1 MAFSSMTCAMRFM
14 PTWGNAMSGHAIDAA
29 SPAGEATRLP
39 WAGLLALAGG
49 GFITLLTETLPAGV
63 LRPMG
68 ESLGVSDAA
77 VGQLVSVY
85 ALGSVM
91 VALPMT
97 ALTQRLPRRPL
108 LLAAIAGFVVVNT
121 LTALSSSYALI
132 LAARFLAGVSGGL
145 LWSLV
150 AGYAARMVVPSLQ
163 GRAIAVA
170 MVGSP
175 LALSLGVP
183 AGTLLGQQIGWRWAF
198 ALMSVL
204 GLLLLAYARWA
215 LPALPAAGAG
225 QRTSLATVWRLPGVR
240 SALLVMALYV
250 LAHNVLYTYI
260 EPLAVDSG
268 AGAWLDRLLLAFG
281 MAAIA
286 GIAMAGW
293 GVDRYLHALVWA
305 AVIGFIVPVL
315 ALLVWPGVASAL
327 LLATILWGVAFGAV
341 PTLFQTALAR
351 RAGAAAD
358 LAQSM
363 LVTGWNL
370 SIAAGGVAGGVL
382 LQASGPRQLGW
393 LPLLLLAVTAAWLLA
408 RPKAWA

>member
-1 MAFSSMTCAMRFM
+1 
-14 PTWGNAMSGHAIDAA
+14 MSGHVLDAA
-29 SPAGEATRLP
+29 APAGAATRLP
-39 WAGLLALAGG
+39 WPGLLALAGG

-68 ESLGVSDAA
+68 DSLGVSDAA

-85 ALGSVM
+85 ALGSVLA
-91 VALPMT
+91 ALPMT

-108 LLAAIAGFVVVNT
+108 LLAAIAGFVLVNT
-121 LTALSSSYALI
+121 LTASSSSYGVI
-132 LAARFLAGVSGGL
+132 LAARFLAGVCGGL

-150 AGYAARMVVPSLQ
+150 AGYAARMVVPALQ

-170 MVGSP
+170 MIGSP

-204 GLLLLAYARWA
+204 AVLLLAYARWA

-225 QRTSLATVWRLPGVR
+225 QRMRLATVWRMAGVR
-240 SALLVMALYV
+240 STLLVMVLYV

-260 EPLAVDSG
+260 EPLAAQAG

-281 MAAIA
+281 VAAII
-286 GIAMAGW
+286 GIGIAGW
-293 GVDRYLHALVWA
+293 GVDRHLRALVWA
-305 AVIGFIVPVL
+305 SVLGFALAVAVL
-315 ALLVWPGVASAL
+315 LLWPALPTLL

-370 SIAAGGVAGGVL
+370 AIAAGGVAGGL
-382 LQASGPRQLGW
+382 MLQASGTRHLAW
-393 LPLLLLAVTAAWLLA
+393 LPLLLLLA
-408 RPKAWA
+408 CGLWVQVRPKAWA

>member
-1 MAFSSMTCAMRFM
+1 
-14 PTWGNAMSGHAIDAA
+14 MSGHAIDAA

-91 VALPMT
+91 AALPMT

-108 LLAAIAGFVVVNT
+108 LLVAIAGFVVVNT

-260 EPLAVDSG
+260 EPLAVDAG

-370 SIAAGGVAGGVL
+370 AIAAGGVAGGVL

>member
-1 MAFSSMTCAMRFM
+1 
-14 PTWGNAMSGHAIDAA
+14 MSGHAIDAA

>member
-1 MAFSSMTCAMRFM
+1 
-14 PTWGNAMSGHAIDAA
+14 MSGHAIDAG

-63 LRPMG
+63 L
-68 ESLGVSDAA
+68 
-77 VGQLVSVY
+77 
-85 ALGSVM
+85 
-91 VALPMT
+91 
-97 ALTQRLPRRPL
+97 
-108 LLAAIAGFVVVNT
+108 

-132 LAARFLAGVSGGL
+132 LAARFLVGVSGGL

-260 EPLAVDSG
+260 EPLAVDAG

-281 MAAIA
+281 VAAIA
-286 GIAMAGW
+286 GIGIAGW
-293 GVDRYLHALVWA
+293 GVDRHLHALVWA

-315 ALLVWPGVASAL
+315 ALLVWPSVAAVL

-370 SIAAGGVAGGVL
+370 AIAGGGVAGGVL

>member
-1 MAFSSMTCAMRFM
+1 
-14 PTWGNAMSGHAIDAA
+14 MSGHAIDAA

-68 ESLGVSDAA
+68 DSLGVSDAA

-91 VALPMT
+91 AALPMT

-183 AGTLLGQQIGWRWAF
+183 AGTLLGSR
-198 ALMSVL
+198 S
-204 GLLLLAYARWA
+204 
-215 LPALPAAGAG
+215 AGAG
-225 QRTSLATVWRLPGVR
+225 R
-240 SALLVMALYV
+240 S
-250 LAHNVLYTYI
+250 
-260 EPLAVDSG
+260 
-268 AGAWLDRLLLAFG
+268 R
-281 MAAIA
+281 
-286 GIAMAGW
+286 
-293 GVDRYLHALVWA
+293 
-305 AVIGFIVPVL
+305 
-315 ALLVWPGVASAL
+315 
-327 LLATILWGVAFGAV
+327 
-341 PTLFQTALAR
+341 
-351 RAGAAAD
+351 
-358 LAQSM
+358 
-363 LVTGWNL
+363 
-370 SIAAGGVAGGVL
+370 
-382 LQASGPRQLGW
+382 
-393 LPLLLLAVTAAWLLA
+393 
-408 RPKAWA
+408 

>member
-1 MAFSSMTCAMRFM
+1 
-14 PTWGNAMSGHAIDAA
+14 
-29 SPAGEATRLP
+29 
-39 WAGLLALAGG
+39 
-49 GFITLLTETLPAGV
+49 
-63 LRPMG
+63 MG
-68 ESLGVSDAA
+68 DSLGVSDAA

-91 VALPMT
+91 AALPMT

-108 LLAAIAGFVVVNT
+108 LLAAIAGFVLVNT
-121 LTALSSSYALI
+121 LTALSSSYPLI

-204 GLLLLAYARWA
+204 GVGLLAYARWA

-225 QRTSLATVWRLPGVR
+225 RRIPLGTVWRMPGVR
-240 SALLVMALYV
+240 SALLVMVLYV

-260 EPLAVDSG
+260 EPLAVEAG
-268 AGAWLDRLLLAFG
+268 AGPWLDRLLLAFG
-281 MAAIA
+281 VAAIA
-286 GIAMAGW
+286 GIGIAGW
-293 GVDRYLHALVWA
+293 GVDRHLRTLVWA

-315 ALLVWPGVASAL
+315 ALLLWPGDATAL

-370 SIAAGGVAGGVL
+370 AIAAGGVAGGVL
-382 LQASGPRQLGW
+382 LQAGGPNQLGW
-393 LPLLLLAVTAAWLLA
+393 LSLLLLAVSVAWLLA

>member
-1 MAFSSMTCAMRFM
+1 
-14 PTWGNAMSGHAIDAA
+14 MSGHAIDAA

-39 WAGLLALAGG
+39 WAGLLALAGA

-68 ESLGVSDAA
+68 ESLRVSDAA
-77 VGQLVSVY
+77 IGQLVSVY
-85 ALGSVM
+85 ALGSVLA
-91 VALPMT
+91 ALPMT

-108 LLAAIAGFVVVNT
+108 LLAAMAGFVVVNT
-121 LTALSSSYALI
+121 LTAWSSSYPLM
-132 LAARFLAGVSGGL
+132 LAARFVAGVSGGL

-183 AGTLLGQQIGWRWAF
+183 AGTLLGQQVGWRWAF
-198 ALMSVL
+198 ALMSGL

-215 LPALPAAGAG
+215 LPALPAAAG
-225 QRTSLATVWRLPGVR
+225 GRRTPLRAVWRRPGVR
-240 SALLVMALYV
+240 STLCVMALYV

-260 EPLAVDSG
+260 EPLALEAG

-281 MAAIA
+281 VAAIA
-286 GIAMAGW
+286 GIGIAGW
-293 GVDRYLHALVWA
+293 GVDRHLRALVWA
-305 AVIGFIVPVL
+305 AVVGFIVPVL
-315 ALLVWPGVASAL
+315 ALLLWPAQATPL
-327 LLATILWGVAFGAV
+327 LLATLLWGVAFGAV

-370 SIAAGGVAGGVL
+370 AIAAGGVAGGVL
-382 LQASGPRQLGW
+382 LQAGGPGRLGW
-393 LPLLLLAVTAAWLLA
+393 LPLLLLVVAVAWLVA
-408 RPKAWA
+408 RPRAWA

>member
-1 MAFSSMTCAMRFM
+1 
-14 PTWGNAMSGHAIDAA
+14 MSGHAIDAA
-29 SPAGEATRLP
+29 GPAGEATRLP

-91 VALPMT
+91 AALPMT

-121 LTALSSSYALI
+121 LTALSSSYPLI

-183 AGTLLGQQIGWRWAF
+183 AGTLLGQQIGWRWA
-198 ALMSVL
+198 
-204 GLLLLAYARWA
+204 
-215 LPALPAAGAG
+215 LPALPAAAAG
-225 QRTSLATVWRLPGVR
+225 QRTSLATVWRMPGVR
-240 SALLVMALYV
+240 SALAVMVLYV

-260 EPLAVDSG
+260 EPLAVEAG
-268 AGAWLDRLLLAFG
+268 AGPWLDRLLLAFG
-281 MAAIA
+281 LAAIA
-286 GIAMAGW
+286 GIGIAGW
-293 GVDRYLHALVWA
+293 GVDRHLRTLVWA

-315 ALLVWPGVASAL
+315 TLLLWPGLATPL

-370 SIAAGGVAGGVL
+370 AIAAGGVAGGVL
-382 LQASGPRQLGW
+382 LQAGGPNQLGW
-393 LPLLLLAVTAAWLLA
+393 LPLLLLAVSVAWLLA

>member
-1 MAFSSMTCAMRFM
+1 
-14 PTWGNAMSGHAIDAA
+14 MSGHAIDAA
-29 SPAGEATRLP
+29 APAGGASRLP

-49 GFITLLTETLPAGV
+49 AFITLLTETLPAGV

-68 ESLGVSDAA
+68 ASLGVSDAA

-85 ALGSVM
+85 ALGSVLA
-91 VALPMT
+91 ALPMT

-108 LLAAIAGFVVVNT
+108 LLAAIAGFVLVNT

-150 AGYAARMVVPSLQ
+150 AGYAARMVVPELQ

-170 MVGSP
+170 MIGSP

-204 GLLLLAYARWA
+204 AVMLLVYARWA
-215 LPALPAAGAG
+215 LPALPAAGSG
-225 QRTSLATVWRLPGVR
+225 RRMSLAAVWRTPGVR
-240 SALLVMALYV
+240 STLLVMALYV

-260 EPLAVDSG
+260 EPLALQAG

-281 MAAIA
+281 VAALA
-286 GIAMAGW
+286 GIAIAGW
-293 GVDRYLHALVWA
+293 GVDRHLHALVWSTVLGFIA
-305 AVIGFIVPVL
+305 AVMVL
-315 ALLVWPGVASAL
+315 LLWPASATAL
-327 LLATILWGVAFGAV
+327 LLATIVWGVAFGAV

-370 SIAAGGVAGGVL
+370 AIAAGGVAGGLVL
-382 LQASGPRQLGW
+382 QSGDARHLGW
-393 LPLLLLAVTAAWLLA
+393 LPLLLLAASAVWLIA

>member
-1 MAFSSMTCAMRFM
+1 
-14 PTWGNAMSGHAIDAA
+14 MSGHAIDAA
-29 SPAGEATRLP
+29 GPAGEATRLP

-68 ESLGVSDAA
+68 EGLGVSDAA

-91 VALPMT
+91 AALPMT
-97 ALTQRLPRRPL
+97 ALTQRLPRRAL

-121 LTALSSSYALI
+121 LTAVSSSYPLI

-183 AGTLLGQQIGWRWAF
+183 AGTLLGQQLGWRWAF

-204 GLLLLAYARWA
+204 AVVLLAYARWA
-215 LPALPAAGAG
+215 LPALPAAAAG
-225 QRTSLATVWRLPGVR
+225 RRTSLATVWRMPGVR
-240 SALLVMALYV
+240 SALAVMVLYV

-260 EPLAVDSG
+260 EPLAVEAG
-268 AGAWLDRLLLAFG
+268 AGPWLDRLLLAFG
-281 MAAIA
+281 LAAIA
-286 GIAMAGW
+286 GIGIAGW
-293 GVDRYLHALVWA
+293 GVDRHLRTLVWA

-315 ALLVWPGVASAL
+315 ALLLWPGEATAP
-327 LLATILWGVAFGAV
+327 LLATMLWGVAFGAV

-370 SIAAGGVAGGVL
+370 AIAAGGVAGGVL
-382 LQASGPRQLGW
+382 LQAGGPNQLGW
-393 LPLLLLAVTAAWLLA
+393 LPLLLLSVSVAWLLA

>member
-1 MAFSSMTCAMRFM
+1 
-14 PTWGNAMSGHAIDAA
+14 MSGHAIDAS

-39 WAGLLALAGG
+39 WNGLLALAGG
-49 GFITLLTETLPAGV
+49 SFITLLTETLPAGV

-68 ESLGVSDAA
+68 QSLGVSDAA

-85 ALGSVM
+85 ALGSVLA
-91 VALPMT
+91 ALPMT

-108 LLAAIAGFVVVNT
+108 LLAAIAGFVVVNA
-121 LTALSSSYALI
+121 LTALTSNYAL
-132 LAARFLAGVSGGL
+132 LLVVRFLAGVGAGL

-150 AGYAARMVVPSLQ
+150 AGYAARMVVPALQ

-198 ALMSVL
+198 GLMALLAV
-204 GLLLLAYARWA
+204 LLLGWVRWA
-215 LPALPAAGAG
+215 VPALPAAGGG
-225 QRTSLATVWRLPGVR
+225 QRVPLGTVWRLPGVR
-240 SALLVMALYV
+240 STLLVMALYV

-260 EPLAVDSG
+260 EPLAIL
-268 AGAWLDRLLLAFG
+268 ANAQHWLDRVLLAFG
-281 MAAIA
+281 VAAVA
-286 GIAMAGW
+286 GIGIAGW
-293 GVDRYLHALVWA
+293 GVDRHLRALVWA
-305 AVIGFIVPVL
+305 AVAGFVL
-315 ALLVWPGVASAL
+315 AVAALLLWPGVPQVL
-327 LLATILWGVAFGAV
+327 LLASVLWGVAFGAV
-341 PTLFQTALAR
+341 PTLFQTAVAR

-370 SIAAGGVAGGVL
+370 AIAAGGVAGGLVL
-382 LQASGPRQLGW
+382 QSVGAGQLAW
-393 LPLLLLAVTAAWLLA
+393 LPLLLLAVCAAWLWV
-408 RPKAWA
+408 RPKAWV

>member
-1 MAFSSMTCAMRFM
+1 V
-14 PTWGNAMSGHAIDAA
+14 SGHAIDAS

-39 WAGLLALAGG
+39 WNALLALAGG
-49 GFITLLTETLPAGV
+49 SFITLLTETLPAGV

-68 ESLGVSDAA
+68 QSLGVGDAA

-85 ALGSVM
+85 ALGSVLA
-91 VALPMT
+91 ALPMT

-108 LLAAIAGFVVVNT
+108 LLAAIAGFVVVNA
-121 LTALSSSYALI
+121 LTALTSNYTL
-132 LAARFLAGVSGGL
+132 LLVVRFLAGVGAGL

-150 AGYAARMVVPSLQ
+150 AGYAARLVVPELQ
-163 GRAIAVA
+163 GRAIALA

-198 ALMSVL
+198 GLMALLAV
-204 GLLLLAYARWA
+204 LLLAWIRLAV
-215 LPALPAAGAG
+215 PALPAAGGG
-225 QRTSLATVWRLPGVR
+225 QRTPLRSVWRLPGVR

-260 EPLAVDSG
+260 EPLAMVAS
-268 AGAWLDRLLLAFG
+268 AQHWLDRVLLVFG
-281 MAAIA
+281 VAAIA
-286 GIAMAGW
+286 GIGIAGW
-293 GVDRYLHALVWA
+293 GVDRHLRTLVWA
-305 AVIGFIVPVL
+305 AVVGFVL
-315 ALLVWPGVASAL
+315 AVVALLLWPGVPQVL
-327 LLATILWGVAFGAV
+327 LLASVLWGVAFGAV
-341 PTLFQTALAR
+341 PTLFQTAVAR

-370 SIAAGGVAGGVL
+370 AIAAGGVAGGLVL
-382 LQASGPRQLGW
+382 QSAGAGQLAW
-393 LPLLLLAVTAAWLLA
+393 LPLLLLAVCAAWLWA

>member
-1 MAFSSMTCAMRFM
+1 
-14 PTWGNAMSGHAIDAA
+14 MSGHAIDAS

-39 WAGLLALAGG
+39 WNALLALAGG
-49 GFITLLTETLPAGV
+49 SFITLLTETLPAGV

-68 ESLGVSDAA
+68 QSLGVGDAA

-85 ALGSVM
+85 ALGSVLA
-91 VALPMT
+91 ALPMT

-108 LLAAIAGFVVVNT
+108 LLAAIAGFVVVNA
-121 LTALSSSYALI
+121 LTALTSNYTL
-132 LAARFLAGVSGGL
+132 LLVVRFLAGVGAGL

-150 AGYAARMVVPSLQ
+150 AGYAARLVVPELQ
-163 GRAIAVA
+163 GRAIALA

-198 ALMSVL
+198 GLMALLAV
-204 GLLLLAYARWA
+204 LLLAWIRLAV
-215 LPALPAAGAG
+215 PALPAAGGG
-225 QRTSLATVWRLPGVR
+225 QRTPLRSVWRLPGVR

-260 EPLAVDSG
+260 EPLAMVAS
-268 AGAWLDRLLLAFG
+268 AQHWLDRVLLVFG
-281 MAAIA
+281 VAAIA
-286 GIAMAGW
+286 GIGIAGW
-293 GVDRYLHALVWA
+293 GVDRHLRTLVWA
-305 AVIGFIVPVL
+305 AVVGFVL
-315 ALLVWPGVASAL
+315 AVVALLLWPGVPQVL
-327 LLATILWGVAFGAV
+327 LLASVLWGVAFGAV
-341 PTLFQTALAR
+341 PTLFQTAVAR

-370 SIAAGGVAGGVL
+370 AIAAGGVAGGLVL
-382 LQASGPRQLGW
+382 QSAGAGQLAW
-393 LPLLLLAVTAAWLLA
+393 LPLLLLAVCAAWLWA

>member
-1 MAFSSMTCAMRFM
+1 
-14 PTWGNAMSGHAIDAA
+14 MSGHAADAS

-39 WAGLLALAGG
+39 WNALLALAGG

-68 ESLGVSDAA
+68 QSLGVSDAA

-85 ALGSVM
+85 ALGSVLA
-91 VALPMT
+91 ALPMT

-108 LLAAIAGFVVVNT
+108 LLAAIAGFVVVNA
-121 LTALSSSYALI
+121 LTALTSNYTL
-132 LAARFLAGVSGGL
+132 LLVVRFLAGVGAGL

-150 AGYAARMVVPSLQ
+150 AGYAARLVVPALQ

-198 ALMSVL
+198 GLMALLAV
-204 GLLLLAYARWA
+204 LLLGWVRWA
-215 LPALPAAGAG
+215 VPALPAAGGG
-225 QRTSLATVWRLPGVR
+225 QRTPLGRVWRLPGVR
-240 SALLVMALYV
+240 STLLVMALYV

-260 EPLAVDSG
+260 EPLAIL
-268 AGAWLDRLLLAFG
+268 ANAQHWLDRVLLAFG
-281 MAAIA
+281 VAAIA
-286 GIAMAGW
+286 GIGIAGW
-293 GVDRYLHALVWA
+293 GVDRHLRALVWA
-305 AVIGFIVPVL
+305 AVAGFVLAVL
-315 ALLVWPGVASAL
+315 ALLLWPGVPQVL
-327 LLATILWGVAFGAV
+327 LLASVLWGVSFGAV
-341 PTLFQTALAR
+341 PTLFQTAVAR

-370 SIAAGGVAGGVL
+370 AIAAGGMAGGVV
-382 LQASGPRQLGW
+382 LQSVGAGQLAW
-393 LPLLLLAVTAAWLLA
+393 LPLLLLAVCAAWLWA
-408 RPKAWA
+408 RPKAWV